1 MPERSARYTNGGER
15 MVKQAVLPVFL
26 LQLCVLM
33 APVRAEVV
41 DPFNVEGLHGQFSI
55 RGAVAHSACSIT
67 LDSVSQTIDFDDI
80 PLSRF
85 SRPGAE
91 VASVPF
97 SIRVENCA
105 LPGHSRQGI
114 DAMNNVA
121 YAGGYTVL
129 ARFYGTPV
137 DKEHPDLLGS
147 DTGIAGVGLRLQ
159 CAHCDHPLPVNRLT
173 DPLPLFKGNGALSFR
188 ASLIRY
194 DRAQEIRTGDF
205 AWNVTFEILYQ

>member
-1 MPERSARYTNGGER
+1 M
-15 MVKQAVLPVFL
+15 
-26 LQLCVLM
+26 
-33 APVRAEVV
+33 
-41 DPFNVEGLHGQFSI
+41 

-67 LDSVSQTIDFDDI
+67 LDSVSQTISFGDI

-91 VASVPF
+91 VVSVPF

-129 ARFYGTPV
+129 ARFYGPPV

-147 DTGIAGVGLRLQ
+147 DTGIAGVGLRLES
-159 CAHCDHPLPVNRLT
+159 DYLERSLPVNRLT
-173 DPLPLFKGNGALSFR
+173 DPLPLFKGDGKLLFR

-194 DRAQEIRTGDF
+194 DRAQVIRTGYF